1 MDRRRL
7 ALMVLGVVAVA
18 VAGWWF
24 LVRSDAPP
32 APDLASAV
40 ETASEAQAAI
50 AAIVAKALM
59 CPVVLSSHGVIQ
71 QPMMKPK

>member
-40 ETASEAQAAI
+40 ETASETQAAATSTSSTAPDSNI
-50 AAIVAKALM
+50 AWPIVRFRCDGL
-59 CPVVLSSHGVIQ
+59 
-71 QPMMKPK
+71 